1 MAELERVYIEDLKV
15 GDEVCVPCEVRHGWI
30 HFFRYPLY
38 KKTVVERI
46 TPKKTKLVTRDCG
59 ECDKHSRLFKP
70 NEETT
75 RQSIIAG
82 AYNFIANSLFKL
94 DRDVNLRLL
103 NDEEMLVVANKFKE
117 IRAITDKY
125 IKDGGK

>member
-1 MAELERVYIEDLKV
+1 MSKLERVYIEDLKV
-15 GDEVCVPCEVRHGWI
+15 GDEVCVSYEVRHGWSPC
-30 HFFRYPLY
+30 FRYPLY

-59 ECDKHSRLFKP
+59 ECDKHSPLYRP

-75 RQSIIAG
+75 RQSFIAG
-82 AYNFIANSLFKL
+82 AYNFIANSLYKL
-94 DRDVNLRLL
+94 EREVNIRHL
-103 NDEEMLVVANKFKE
+103 NDEEMVAVADKFKE

-125 IKDGGK
+125 IKEDK